1 MSVAKKKTSKQLDT
15 EIAEALGALR
25 DGWSISPIYRG
36 STTVR
41 GYSTS
46 FRGSGGPSFDRRRDA
61 VAWVNESG
69 SGFERQLASPHRTH
83 VKLAPGS
90 DRFRAYCD
98 CGWFSPVKYRDRAAA
113 ETEAQQHAQR

>member
-1 MSVAKKKTSKQLDT
+1 MAKKTSKQLDA
-15 EIAEALGALR
+15 EIAEALALR
-25 DGWSISPIYRG
+25 EGWSIAPIYRG

-46 FRGSGGPSFDRRRDA
+46 FRGSSGPTFDRRRDA
-61 VAWVNESG
+61 MAWVNESG
-69 SGFERQLASPHRTH
+69 SGFERQLMTPHRTH

-113 ETEAQQHAQR
+113 ETEAQQHERSPLR